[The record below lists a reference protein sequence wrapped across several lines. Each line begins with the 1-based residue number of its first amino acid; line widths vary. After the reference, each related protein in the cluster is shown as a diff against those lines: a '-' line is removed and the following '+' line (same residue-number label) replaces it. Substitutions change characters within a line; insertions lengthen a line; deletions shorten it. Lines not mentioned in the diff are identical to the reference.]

1 MQGARTFVVASVA
14 SVVAVALVG
23 GAELAQAQD
32 GGFWVRVDIVQVKPE
47 RLSDF
52 IKLYQDEINPALQKA
67 GVPWRSVWQTGEF
80 GQTYERQFI
89 TPMAGFAELDAG
101 GPLGRVLEPR
111 ELDRLLE
118 KLRRAIDRRQSYAV
132 LYRADLSVESDD
144 VSGLPI
150 ARVTNL
156 EVAPGRG
163 AEFETLLRENLE
175 TFRAAGVVFGVY
187 QRQFGPGP
195 VVWQIV
201 ENLRSY
207 SELAR
212 GGILRAFGD
221 ESGRMASRMGGLL
234 IGIERTVLE
243 YDPTL
248 SFTAA
253 AEPSGRQDQ

>member
-14 SVVAVALVG
+14 SVVALVA
-23 GAELAQAQD
+23 GAQLAQAQD
-32 GGFWVRVDIVQVKPE
+32 TGDWVRVNIVQVKPE

-52 IKLYQDEINPALQKA
+52 IKLYRDEINPALRKA

-80 GQTYERQFI
+80 GETYERHFV
-89 TPMAGFAELDAG
+89 TPMASFAELDAG

-111 ELDRLLE
+111 ELDRVLE

-156 EVAPGRG
+156 QVAPGRG
-163 AEFETLLRENLE
+163 AEFEALLRENLD

-207 SELAR
+207 AELAR

-221 ESGRMASRMGGLL
+221 ESQRMVSQLSGVL

-248 SFTAA
+248 SFTAV
-253 AEPSGRQDQ
+253 AEPPGQQN

>member
-1 MQGARTFVVASVA
+1 MQSARTFVVASVA
-14 SVVAVALVG
+14 SVLALVA
-23 GAELAQAQD
+23 GAELTQAQD
-32 GGFWVRVDIVQVKPE
+32 AESWVRVNVVQVKPE

-52 IKLYQDEINPALQKA
+52 IKLYQDEINPALRKA

-80 GQTYERQFI
+80 GETYERHFV
-89 TPMAGFAELDAG
+89 TPMASFAELDAG

-111 ELDRLLE
+111 ALNRVLE

-132 LYRADLSVESDD
+132 LYRADLSVDSDD
-144 VSGLPI
+144 VSGFPI

-156 EVAPGRG
+156 QVAPGRV
-163 AEFETLLRENLE
+163 AEFEALLRENLE

-207 SELAR
+207 AELAR

-221 ESGRMASRMGGLL
+221 ESGRVASRLGGVLTSV
-234 IGIERTVLE
+234 ERTVLE
-243 YDPTL
+243 YDPAL
-248 SFTAA
+248 SFTAVS
-253 AEPSGRQDQ
+253 EPSGR